1 MTLDETTAIKT
12 IKSPRSAKKIEAVK
26 DQESQ
31 LRVMTESMSQSEL
44 TGERYWTNL
53 MATMEKRSDKKFGR
67 VKEFI
72 RYPLPVGELSDS
84 ILDDFYRVFDGKNR
98 YFNTT
103 GDRDIT
109 RLEEW
114 IREET
119 PEEWIEKQARQ
130 VFKNKPN
137 SFVVIDQTEDG
148 SPYMIFVDSTRLI
161 DAVFKSKEGDLEYIT
176 FIHSQEPMEDP
187 TVILTYYSVYD
198 SENYYVFSKQSNQDE
213 YTKVS
218 ARSHGIGYCPAKS
231 FIKTPSN
238 SKNNFK
244 RSVAFT
250 NSLSKLEDW
259 TMFDVFRNYVDYY
272 APFPV
277 TEAPKNKCPNPEC
290 QDGKVSEEIL
300 DGNQAGAT
308 RTRWTTCKACDGVD
322 GGQHI
327 FPGTHIGIRVQR
339 DKDVNDGSGVF
350 KMIFPDTAQMKYVPE
365 KLQDLELDIR
375 HKTVGI
381 NTLMANEA
389 FNELQVKGSFATMES
404 ILLRTKT
411 ELDELYKWIVNT
423 IGRLYYTDLDA
434 NVEANFGTEFYL
446 VSEEDLQKRYKEA
459 KATGL
464 PMDELLMIYI
474 QLIETKYKG
483 NTNKINHQKMLL
495 QLDPYPLFS
504 TKEMFE
510 MKDKGIIDD
519 VDLSLK
525 VNFLNFIS
533 KFENENV
540 PITQFGLNLELYQRI
555 DKIRET
561 LNIYNNETIK
571 SKQLRPSVEGS
582 EKT

>member
-1 MTLDETTAIKT
+1 
-12 IKSPRSAKKIEAVK
+12 
-26 DQESQ
+26 
-31 LRVMTESMSQSEL
+31 
-44 TGERYWTNL
+44 
-53 MATMEKRSDKKFGR
+53 
-67 VKEFI
+67 
-72 RYPLPVGELSDS
+72 
-84 ILDDFYRVFDGKNR
+84 
-98 YFNTT
+98 
-103 GDRDIT
+103 
-109 RLEEW
+109 
-114 IREET
+114 
-119 PEEWIEKQARQ
+119 
-130 VFKNKPN
+130 
-137 SFVVIDQTEDG
+137 
-148 SPYMIFVDSTRLI
+148 
-161 DAVFKSKEGDLEYIT
+161 
-176 FIHSQEPMEDP
+176 
-187 TVILTYYSVYD
+187 
-198 SENYYVFSKQSNQDE
+198 
-213 YTKVS
+213 
-218 ARSHGIGYCPAKS
+218 
-231 FIKTPSN
+231 
-238 SKNNFK
+238 
-244 RSVAFT
+244 
-250 NSLSKLEDW
+250 
-259 TMFDVFRNYVDYY
+259 
-272 APFPV
+272 V